1 MFNGLGLGEG
11 SGSGDLL
18 PFMQQMM
25 QSLLSKDILYPALKD
40 IVDKV
45 FCSIECSYCTLSFES
60 RLLLSSGAP
69 EDESSLL
76 SNTVFV

>member
-1 MFNGLGLGEG
+1 MCVLWLYATCFQSVFSEENIANMFSGLGVGEG
-11 SGSGDLL
+11 PEGGDFL

-45 FCSIECSYCTLSFES
+45 RYAIECS
-60 RLLLSSGAP
+60 
-69 EDESSLL
+69 
-76 SNTVFV
+76 

>member
-1 MFNGLGLGEG
+1 VFLFQSLFSEENIANMFGGLGIGEAAEG
-11 SGSGDLL
+11 GDFL

-45 FCSIECSYCTLSFES
+45 F
-60 RLLLSSGAP
+60 
-69 EDESSLL
+69 
-76 SNTVFV
+76 

>member
-1 MFNGLGLGEG
+1 MLLSFQSQFSEEDIANIFKGLGIGDGSEG
-11 SGSGDLL
+11 ADFI

-45 FCSIECSYCTLSFES
+45 LRKCY
-60 RLLLSSGAP
+60 
-69 EDESSLL
+69 
-76 SNTVFV
+76 

>member
-1 MFNGLGLGEG
+1 MFSGLGMGEG
-11 SGSGDLL
+11 LESGDLF

-45 FCSIECSYCTLSFES
+45 FSSIECSCY
-60 RLLLSSGAP
+60 
-69 EDESSLL
+69 
-76 SNTVFV
+76 

>member
-1 MFNGLGLGEG
+1 MFSGLGMGEG
-11 SGSGDLL
+11 SGSGDLF

-45 FCSIECSYCTLSFES
+45 FCSIECSCY
-60 RLLLSSGAP
+60 
-69 EDESSLL
+69 
-76 SNTVFV
+76 